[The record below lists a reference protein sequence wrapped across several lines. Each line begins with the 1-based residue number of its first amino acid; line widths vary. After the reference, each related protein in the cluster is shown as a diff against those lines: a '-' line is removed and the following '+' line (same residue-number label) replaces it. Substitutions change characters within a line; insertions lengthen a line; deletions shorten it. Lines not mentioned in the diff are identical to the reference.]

1 MFITNFDP
9 DFNPDT
15 MLIHPFQALR
25 PRQDIV
31 DDVTC
36 VPYDVIDTDEA
47 RKLAHGRPDSFL
59 HVIRPE
65 IGLPLS
71 VDIHADEVYEE
82 GAKQLNRLVESGVLE
97 QDEDPAVYVYRL
109 EWMGQSQ
116 TGVFTGVS
124 VDEYDKGLIRRHE
137 MTRPDKEDDRTRHIL
152 TQRAHAEPVMLA
164 HQPDMN
170 VASLIHKTTDSPP
183 FYDITTED
191 GVRHTLWKSDDT
203 DSWVAAF
210 KFIPMF
216 YIADGHHRCKAA
228 SRAAEELRKSGHRD
242 IGEAGFFPAVLFS
255 TDQMQI
261 LPYNRVVYHIE
272 ESDLQRFWDEN
283 EVTETGQT
291 EPKSRNKVCIYC
303 DGQWKT
309 VRLSPP
315 TNSKDAV
322 QRLDV
327 SLLQDQILNRYFG
340 IGDPRTDKNI
350 AFVGGIRGT
359 KFLQDLADSG
369 RARMA
374 ISMYPTSIDELVEV
388 SDQEKLMPPKSTW
401 FEPKLRS
408 GFLIHTF

>member
-1 MFITNFDP
+1 
-9 DFNPDT
+9 

-31 DDVTC
+31 DEVTC

-47 RKLAHGRPDSFL
+47 RKLAHGRPDSFM

-65 IGLPLS
+65 IGLSPS
-71 VDIHADEVYEE
+71 IDIHADEVYKQ
-82 GAKQLNRLVESGVLE
+82 GAKQLERLVESGVLE
-97 QDEDPAVYVYRL
+97 KDKEPAVYVYRL
-109 EWMGQSQ
+109 DWMGLSQ

-124 VDEYDKGLIRRHE
+124 VEEYDRGLIRRHE

-152 TQRAHAEPVMLA
+152 AQRAHAEPVMLA

-170 VASLIHKTTDSPP
+170 VASLIHRSTDTTP

-191 GVRHTLWKSDDT
+191 GVRHTLWRSDEIE
-203 DSWVAAF
+203 SWVTAF
-210 KFIPMF
+210 ESIPMF
-216 YIADGHHRCKAA
+216 YVADGHHRCKAA
-228 SRAAEELRKSGHRD
+228 SRAAAEIRSQGHGN
-242 IGEAGFFPAVLFS
+242 IGEVGFFPAVLFS

-261 LPYNRVVYHIE
+261 LPYNRVVFHIE
-272 ESDLQRFWDEN
+272 EIDLVRFWDEN
-283 EVTETGQT
+283 EVIETGQT

-303 DGQWKT
+303 DAQWKT

-315 TNSKDAV
+315 ANSRDAV

-327 SLLQDQILNRYFG
+327 SLLQNQILNRYFG

-359 KFLQDLADSG
+359 KYLQDMVDSG
-369 RARMA
+369 KARMA
-374 ISMYPTSIDELVEV
+374 ISMFPTSIDELVEV

-408 GFLIHTF
+408 GFLVHTF

>member
-1 MFITNFDP
+1 
-9 DFNPDT
+9 
-15 MLIHPFQALR
+15 
-25 PRQDIV
+25 
-31 DDVTC
+31 
-36 VPYDVIDTDEA
+36 
-47 RKLAHGRPDSFL
+47 
-59 HVIRPE
+59 
-65 IGLPLS
+65 
-71 VDIHADEVYEE
+71 
-82 GAKQLNRLVESGVLE
+82 
-97 QDEDPAVYVYRL
+97 
-109 EWMGQSQ
+109 MGQSQ

-170 VASLIHKTTDSPP
+170 VASLIHRTTDSTA
-183 FYDITTED
+183 FFDITTED
-191 GVRHTLWKSDDT
+191 GIRHTLWKSHEVET
-203 DSWVAAF
+203 WIVAFRA
-210 KFIPMF
+210 IPMF

-228 SRAAEELRKSGHRD
+228 SRAAEELRRGSQRN
-242 IGEAGFFPAVLFS
+242 IGEAGYFPAVLFS

-261 LPYNRVVYHIE
+261 LPYNRIVYHIE
-272 ESDLQRFWDEN
+272 ETDLKRFWDEN
-283 EVTETGQT
+283 EVVDTGQT

-309 VRLSPP
+309 VRLNPP
-315 TNSKDAV
+315 VNSKDAV
-322 QRLDV
+322 QCLDV

-359 KFLQDLADSG
+359 KYLQDLVDSG

-374 ISMYPTSIDELVEV
+374 LSMFPTSMDELVEV
-388 SDQEKLMPPKSTW
+388 SDQDKLMPPKSTW

-408 GFLIHTF
+408 GFLVHTF

>member
-1 MFITNFDP
+1 
-9 DFNPDT
+9 
-15 MLIHPFQALR
+15 MLIHPFIALR
-25 PRQDIV
+25 PRQDVV
-31 DDVTC
+31 DQVTC
-36 VPYDVIDTDEA
+36 VPYDVIDTEEA
-47 RKLAHGRPDSFL
+47 RKLAQGRPDSFL

-65 IGLPLS
+65 IGLPPS

-82 GAKQLNRLVESGVLE
+82 GASQLKRMIESGVLE
-97 QDEDPAVYVYRL
+97 YDEVPTVYVYRL

-170 VASLIHKTTDSPP
+170 VASLIHRCTDSTP
-183 FYDITTED
+183 FFDITTED
-191 GVRHTLWKSDDT
+191 GVRHTLWKSDDIDPWIT
-203 DSWVAAF
+203 AF
-210 KFIPMF
+210 KSVPMF
-216 YIADGHHRCKAA
+216 YVADGHHRCKAA
-228 SRAAEELRKSGHRD
+228 SRAAEELRKSGQRN

-261 LPYNRVVYHIE
+261 LAYNRVVYHVE
-272 ESDLQRFWDEN
+272 ETDLQRFWDEN
-283 EVTETGQT
+283 EVVETGQT

-309 VRLSPP
+309 VRLNLPA
-315 TNSKDAV
+315 NSKDAV

-359 KFLQDLADSG
+359 SYLQSLVDSG
-369 RARMA
+369 RVRMA

-388 SDQEKLMPPKSTW
+388 SDQERLMPPKSTW

>member
-1 MFITNFDP
+1 
-9 DFNPDT
+9 
-15 MLIHPFQALR
+15 MLIYPFKALR
-25 PRQDIV
+25 PQQDIV
-31 DDVTC
+31 HDVTC

-47 RKLAHGRPDSFL
+47 RKLAQGRPDSFL

-65 IGLPLS
+65 IGLSPS
-71 VDIHADEVYEE
+71 VDIHADEVYNE
-82 GAKQLNRLVESGVLE
+82 GAQQLKRLTDSGVLE
-97 QDEDPAVYVYRL
+97 FDEAPAVYVYRL
-109 EWMGQSQ
+109 EWLGQSQ
-116 TGVFTGVS
+116 TGVFTCVS

-170 VASLIHKTTDSPP
+170 VASLIHRTTDSVPL
-183 FYDITTED
+183 YDITTED
-191 GVRHTLWKSDDT
+191 GVRHTLWKSDET

-210 KFIPMF
+210 KLIPMF
-216 YIADGHHRCKAA
+216 YVADGHHRCKAA
-228 SRAAEELRKSGHRD
+228 SRAAEELRENGQRD
-242 IGEAGFFPAVLFS
+242 IGEAAYFPAVLFS

-261 LPYNRVVYHIE
+261 LAYNRVVYHIE
-272 ESDLQRFWDEN
+272 EANLQRFWAEN
-283 EVTETGQT
+283 EVIETGQT

-303 DGQWKT
+303 DGHWKT
-309 VRLSPP
+309 IRLNPP
-315 TNSKDAV
+315 ANSKDAV

-359 KFLQDLADSG
+359 QYLQDLVDSG

-374 ISMYPTSIDELVEV
+374 ISMFPTSIDELVEV

-408 GFLIHTF
+408 GFLVHTF

>member
-1 MFITNFDP
+1 
-9 DFNPDT
+9 
-15 MLIHPFQALR
+15 MLIHPFKALR
-25 PRQDIV
+25 PRQDAV
-31 DDVTC
+31 NQVTC
-36 VPYDVIDTDEA
+36 VPYDVIDTEEA
-47 RKLAHGRPDSFL
+47 RKLAHGRPDTFL

-65 IGLPLS
+65 IGLS
-71 VDIHADEVYEE
+71 ATVDIHADEVYEE
-82 GAKQLNRLVESGVLE
+82 GARQLKRMVESGVLE
-97 QDEDPAVYVYRL
+97 YDEDPAVYVYRL

-170 VASLIHKTTDSPP
+170 VASLIHRTTDSTA
-183 FYDITTED
+183 FFDITTED
-191 GVRHTLWKSDDT
+191 GIRHTLWKSYEVET
-203 DSWVAAF
+203 WIVAF
-210 KFIPMF
+210 KAIPMF

-228 SRAAEELRKSGHRD
+228 SRAAEALRKNGQRN
-242 IGEAGFFPAVLFS
+242 IGEAGYFPAVLFS

-261 LPYNRVVYHIE
+261 LPYNRIVYHIE
-272 ESDLQRFWDEN
+272 ETDLKRFWDEN
-283 EVTETGQT
+283 EVVDTGQT

-309 VRLSPP
+309 VRLNPP
-315 TNSKDAV
+315 VSSKDAV
-322 QRLDV
+322 QCLDV
-327 SLLQDQILNRYFG
+327 SLLQDQILGRYFG

-359 KFLQDLADSG
+359 KYLQYLVDSG
-369 RARMA
+369 RVRVAL
-374 ISMYPTSIDELVEV
+374 SMFPTSMDELVEV
-388 SDQEKLMPPKSTW
+388 SDQDKLMPPKSTW

-408 GFLIHTF
+408 GFLVHTF

>member
-1 MFITNFDP
+1 
-9 DFNPDT
+9 
-15 MLIHPFQALR
+15 MLIHPFKALR

-31 DDVTC
+31 DQITC
-36 VPYDVIDTDEA
+36 VPYDVIDTEEA
-47 RKLAHGRPDSFL
+47 RILAKGRPDSFL

-65 IGLPLS
+65 IGLPS
-71 VDIHADEVYEE
+71 TTDIHADEVYQE
-82 GAKQLNRLVESGVLE
+82 GASQLNRLVESGVLE
-97 QDEDPAVYVYRL
+97 YDEDPAVYVYRL

-124 VDEYDKGLIRRHE
+124 VEEYDKGLIRRHE

-170 VASLIHKTTDSPP
+170 VASLIHRCTDSTP

-191 GVRHTLWKSDDT
+191 GVRHTLWRSDDI
-203 DSWVAAF
+203 DPWIIAF
-210 KFIPMF
+210 KSVPMF
-216 YIADGHHRCKAA
+216 YVADGHHRCKAA
-228 SRAAEELRKSGHRD
+228 SRATEELRKADHRNV
-242 IGEAGFFPAVLFS
+242 GEAGFFPAVLFS

-261 LPYNRVVYHIE
+261 LAYNRVVYHIE
-272 ESDLQRFWDEN
+272 EADLQRLWDEH
-283 EVTETGQT
+283 EALETGQAV
-291 EPKSRNKVCIYC
+291 PKSRNKVCIYC

-309 VRLSPP
+309 VRLNPP
-315 TNSKDAV
+315 TQSNDAV
-322 QRLDV
+322 LRLDV

-359 KFLQDLADSG
+359 KYLQDLVDSG
-369 RARMA
+369 RARLA
-374 ISMYPTSIDELVEV
+374 ISMFPTSIDELVEV
-388 SDQEKLMPPKSTW
+388 SDQERLMPPKSTW

>member
-1 MFITNFDP
+1 
-9 DFNPDT
+9 
-15 MLIHPFQALR
+15 MLIHPFKALR
-25 PRQDIV
+25 PRQDAV
-31 DDVTC
+31 EQVTC

-47 RKLAHGRPDSFL
+47 KKLAQGRPDSFL

-65 IGLPLS
+65 IGLLPT

-82 GAKQLNRLVESGVLE
+82 GARQLKRLIESGVLE
-97 QDEDPAVYVYRL
+97 YDEDPAVYVYRL

-124 VDEYDKGLIRRHE
+124 VYEYDKGLIRRHE

-170 VASLIHKTTDSPP
+170 VASLIHRCTDSTP
-183 FYDITTED
+183 FFDITTED
-191 GVRHTLWKSDDT
+191 GVGHTLWKSEDIDP
-203 DSWVAAF
+203 WIAAF
-210 KFIPMF
+210 KSVPMF
-216 YIADGHHRCKAA
+216 YVADGHHRCKAA
-228 SRAAEELRKSGHRD
+228 SRAAEELRKSSQRN
-242 IGEAGFFPAVLFS
+242 IGEVGFFPAVLFS

-261 LPYNRVVYHIE
+261 LAYNRVVYHIQE
-272 ESDLQRFWDEN
+272 ADLERFWDEN
-283 EVTETGQT
+283 EVIEIGQT

-309 VRLSPP
+309 VRLNPP
-315 TNSKDAV
+315 ANSKDTV

-359 KFLQDLADSG
+359 SYLESLVDSG
-369 RARMA
+369 RVRMA

-388 SDQEKLMPPKSTW
+388 SDQQRLMPPKSTW